1 MWPSWRT
8 SSAAGGIRRRR
19 ARRSRGRR
27 PTCRKRSWG
36 RRGRISGGGDSPP
49 LPPHEADRGDSD
61 PDRRRDVPDPEEKH
75 PLDELAPEVG
85 QPRVQLRVEP
95 REVELVQVPEVG
107 SVRSVHLVEPLHE
120 LVGELVTERF
130 VELARQV
137 RRDRH
142 TSPLQR
148 TGRTVTLRSAV
159 AVINATHAQ
168 GASARTATAS
178 KSNVT
183 RSATLTLPPSP
194 PRKGRMPKSV
204 CLTDNVPAAR
214 SVSARISTFRST
226 GTSRAAPC
234 IVTSSSMW
242 NPESVGA
249 TLRDANVIS
258 GKRSTWSTSV
268 RMAAVTLRISSV
280 SGGVSTSR
288 LSAGTV
294 IATCEEAGVPG

>member
-1 MWPSWRT
+1 MWRGGRT
-8 SSAAGGIRRRR
+8 GGGGGGIRG
-19 ARRSRGRR
+19 RGAGRGGGR
-27 PTCRKRSWG
+27 GPTCRKG
-36 RRGRISGGGDSPP
+36 PGGGGGGPAGGGKAPP
-49 LPPHEADRGDSD
+49 LPPHEADRGDGD

-130 VELARQV
+130 VELARQL

-168 GASARTATAS
+168 GVSARTATAS

-183 RSATLTLPPSP
+183 RSATFTLPPGP
-194 PRKGRMPKSV
+194 PRNGRMPKSV
-204 CLTDNVPAAR
+204 CLTANLPAAR
-214 SVSARISTFRST
+214 TASAPMSTLTST
-226 GTSRAAPC
+226 GTARAPPC
-234 IVTSSSMW
+234 
-242 NPESVGA
+242 
-249 TLRDANVIS
+249 
-258 GKRSTWSTSV
+258 
-268 RMAAVTLRISSV
+268 
-280 SGGVSTSR
+280 
-288 LSAGTV
+288 
-294 IATCEEAGVPG
+294 

>member
-1 MWPSWRT
+1 
-8 SSAAGGIRRRR
+8 
-19 ARRSRGRR
+19 
-27 PTCRKRSWG
+27 
-36 RRGRISGGGDSPP
+36 
-49 LPPHEADRGDSD
+49 
-61 PDRRRDVPDPEEKH
+61 
-75 PLDELAPEVG
+75 
-85 QPRVQLRVEP
+85 
-95 REVELVQVPEVG
+95 
-107 SVRSVHLVEPLHE
+107 
-120 LVGELVTERF
+120 
-130 VELARQV
+130 
-137 RRDRH
+137 
-142 TSPLQR
+142 
-148 TGRTVTLRSAV
+148 
-159 AVINATHAQ
+159 
-168 GASARTATAS
+168 
-178 KSNVT
+178 
-183 RSATLTLPPSP
+183 
-194 PRKGRMPKSV
+194 MPKSV
-204 CLTDNVPAAR
+204 CLTENVPAAR